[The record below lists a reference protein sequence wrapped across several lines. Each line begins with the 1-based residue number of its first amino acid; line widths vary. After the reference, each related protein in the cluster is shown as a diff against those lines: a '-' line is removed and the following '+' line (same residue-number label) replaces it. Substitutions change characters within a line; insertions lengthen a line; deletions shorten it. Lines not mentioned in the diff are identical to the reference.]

1 MIQKIINIFKVPELR
16 KKIGFTALMLLIFRL
31 GGIVLLPGINRAVDP
46 STGKSL
52 VTTFAEQSEGSLFG
66 LYNLFAGG
74 FFSQFSIFA
83 LGIMPYI
90 SASIIIQL
98 LSAVVPYFQRL
109 QKEGPEG
116 RKKIT
121 QLTRYGTV
129 LIASV
134 QAIGVCVLLTSMDL
148 SNSGTA
154 GSYLVPPEQAGWV
167 FYFTTIIILV
177 TGTVFC
183 MWLGEQITNHGIGN
197 GISLIIM
204 VGILARLPKV
214 AIQQF
219 TNLFPNEVKNG
230 NEWFFGA
237 MPRDG
242 WAVQTNPF
250 SFITAIILLI
260 SIMVFVVLVSTAIRK
275 IPVSYAKRIVGRK
288 MYGGQATHLPLKILT
303 AGVMPII
310 FAQALVLIPSSLA
323 TFVGTGNVFGDWLNK
338 YFNDFTSTPY
348 NIFLFIMIVGFTY
361 FYTAVAFNPAD
372 VADNMKKQGGFI
384 PGVRPGKSTADF
396 IDNILSKITLPA
408 SVFLGFIAILP
419 NIIAR
424 STEMDIT
431 TASFFGGTSILIL
444 VGVALD
450 TLQQIE
456 SQLLMRNYE
465 GFLKTGKIKGR
476 KRY

>member
-1 MIQKIINIFKVPELR
+1 MKKFLNIFSVPELR
-16 KKIGFTALMLLIFRL
+16 KKIGFTISLLFVYRL
-31 GGIVLLPGINRAVDP
+31 GGIVLVPGLNRDI
-46 STGKSL
+46 
-52 VTTFAEQSEGSLFG
+52 VTQFMNSSEQSLFG
-66 LYNLFAGG
+66 IYNLFAGG
-74 FFSQFSIFA
+74 FFTQFSIFA

-98 LSAVVPYFQRL
+98 LGSVVPYFQRL

-121 QLTRYGTV
+121 QLTRYGTL

-134 QAIGVCVLLTSMDL
+134 QAVGVCVLLTSY
-148 SNSGTA
+148 NVSGVQSTPQFLV
-154 GSYLVPPEQAGWV
+154 SDPTTIFYL
-167 FYFTTIIILV
+167 TTIIILV
-177 TGTVFC
+177 TGTMFV

-204 VGILARLPKV
+204 VGILSRLPKV

-219 TNLFPNEVKNG
+219 TNLIFPNTPAE
-230 NEWFFGA
+230 A
-237 MPRDG
+237 
-242 WAVQTNPF
+242 TNPF
-250 SFITAIILLI
+250 SFIISFILLI
-260 SIMVFVVLVSTAIRK
+260 GIIVFVVLISTGIRK

-288 MYGGQATHLPLKILT
+288 MYGGQATHLPLRILT

-323 TFVGTGNVFGDWLNK
+323 TLFPNSGFGRFLQNN
-338 YFNDFTSTPY
+338 FSDFTAIPY
-348 NIFLFIMIVGFTY
+348 NIFLFVMIVGFTY
-361 FYTAVAFNPAD
+361 FYTAVAFNPVD

-408 SVFLGFIAILP
+408 ATFLGFIAILP

-424 STEMDIT
+424 FAEMDIA

-456 SQLLMRNYE
+456 SELLMRNYE

>member
-16 KKIGFTALMLLIFRL
+16 KKLGFTALMLLIFRL
-31 GGIVLLPGINRAVDP
+31 GGIVLLPGLNRD
-46 STGKSL
+46 L
-52 VTTFAEQSEGSLFG
+52 VNSFVQQSEGNLFG

-74 FFSQFSIFA
+74 FFTQFSIFA

-98 LSAVVPYFQRL
+98 LSAAVPYFQRL

-134 QAIGVCVLLTSMDL
+134 QAIGVCVLLTSLDL
-148 SNSGTA
+148 SPPNQTF
-154 GSYLVPPEQAGWV
+154 LVSNPTMM
-167 FYFTTIIILV
+167 FYFITIVILV
-177 TGTVFC
+177 TGTVFV

-214 AIQQF
+214 VIQQF
-219 TNLFPNEVKNG
+219 TNLFFPESPDL
-230 NEWFFGA
+230 A
-237 MPRDG
+237 
-242 WAVQTNPF
+242 TNPF
-250 SFITAIILLI
+250 SFIISIILLI
-260 SIMVFVVLVSTAIRK
+260 SIIVFVVLISTGIRK

-288 MYGGQATHLPLKILT
+288 MYGGQATHLPLRILT

-323 TFVGTGNVFGDWLNK
+323 TFFPNSGFGRFLSNN
-338 YFNDFTSTPY
+338 FNDFTAWPY
-348 NIFLFIMIVGFTY
+348 NVFLFIMIVGFTY

-372 VADNMKKQGGFI
+372 VADNLKKQGGFI

-408 SVFLGFIAILP
+408 SIFLGFIAILP

-424 STEMDIT
+424 YSNMDIT
-431 TASFFGGTSILIL
+431 TASFFGGTSILIV

>member
-1 MIQKIINIFKVPELR
+1 MISKIVNIFKVPELR
-16 KKIGFTALMLLIFRL
+16 QKIGFTALMLLIFRL
-31 GGIVLLPGINRAVDP
+31 GGIVLLPGLNRD
-46 STGKSL
+46 L
-52 VTTFAEQSEGSLFG
+52 VQNFVQQSEGNLFG

-74 FFSQFSIFA
+74 FFTQFSIFA

-98 LSAVVPYFQRL
+98 LGAVVPYFQRL

-121 QLTRYGTV
+121 QITRYGTV
-129 LIASV
+129 MIAAV
-134 QAIGVCVLLTSMDL
+134 QAIGVCVLLTSLDL
-148 SNSGTA
+148 NPPNQV
-154 GSYLVPPEQAGWV
+154 YLVDNPTIT
-167 FYFTTIIILV
+167 FYLTTIIILV
-177 TGTVFC
+177 TGTVFV

-214 AIQQF
+214 VNQQF
-219 TNLFPNEVKNG
+219 TNLFFPESADV
-230 NEWFFGA
+230 A
-237 MPRDG
+237 
-242 WAVQTNPF
+242 TNPF
-250 SFITAIILLI
+250 SFIISVILLI
-260 SIMVFVVLVSTAIRK
+260 SIIVFVVLISTAIRK

-288 MYGGQATHLPLKILT
+288 MYGGQATHLPLRILT

-323 TFVGTGNVFGDWLNK
+323 TFFPNTGFGRFLSNN
-338 YFNDFTSTPY
+338 FNEFTAWPY
-348 NIFLFIMIVGFTY
+348 NVFLFIMIVGFTY
-361 FYTAVAFNPAD
+361 FYTAVAFNPVD

-384 PGVRPGKSTADF
+384 PGVRPGKSTAEF

-408 SVFLGFIAILP
+408 SIFLGFIAILP

-424 STEMDIT
+424 YSNMDIT

>member
-1 MIQKIINIFKVPELR
+1 MISKIINIFKVPELR
-16 KKIGFTALMLLIFRL
+16 KKIAFTAALLFVFRL
-31 GGIVLLPGINRAVDP
+31 GGIVLLPGLDRD
-46 STGKSL
+46 L
-52 VTTFAEQSEGSLFG
+52 VGNFMTQSEGSLFG

-74 FFSQFSIFA
+74 FFTQFSIFA

-98 LSAVVPYFQRL
+98 LSSVVPYFQRL

-129 LIASV
+129 LIAAV
-134 QAIGVCVLLTSMDL
+134 QAIGVCVLLTSLDV
-148 SNSGTA
+148 SGNQTNRFLV
-154 GSYLVPPEQAGWV
+154 SDPTITFYLI
-167 FYFTTIIILV
+167 TIIILV
-177 TGTVFC
+177 TGTVFV

-219 TNLFPNEVKNG
+219 TNLVFPESPDL
-230 NEWFFGA
+230 A
-237 MPRDG
+237 
-242 WAVQTNPF
+242 TNPF
-250 SFITAIILLI
+250 SFIISILLLI
-260 SIMVFVVLVSTAIRK
+260 SIVVFVVLISTGIRK

-288 MYGGQATHLPLKILT
+288 MYGGQATHLPLRILT

-323 TFVGTGNVFGDWLNK
+323 TFFPNSGFGDFLNNN
-338 YFNDFTSTPY
+338 FNDFTAWPY
-348 NIFLFIMIVGFTY
+348 NIFLALMIVGFTY

-384 PGVRPGKSTADF
+384 PGVRPGKSTEEF
-396 IDNILSKITLPA
+396 IDHILSRITLPA
-408 SVFLGFIAILP
+408 SLFLGFIAILP

-424 STEMDIT
+424 YSDMDIT

>member
-1 MIQKIINIFKVPELR
+1 MISKIVNIFKVPELR
-16 KKIGFTALMLLIFRL
+16 NKIAFTAALLFVFRL
-31 GGIVLLPGINRAVDP
+31 GGIVLVPGVDREVVKQFIAF
-46 STGKSL
+46 SETG
-52 VTTFAEQSEGSLFG
+52 AGSIFG

-98 LSAVVPYFQRL
+98 LGSVVPYFQRL

-134 QAIGVCVLLTSMDL
+134 QAVGVCVLLTSLDV
-148 SNSGTA
+148 SDGT
-154 GSYLVPPEQAGWV
+154 GVGRYLVSDPTTM
-167 FYFTTIIILV
+167 FYFITTVILV
-177 TGTVFC
+177 TGTVFV

-204 VGILARLPKV
+204 VGILASLPKV
-214 AIQQF
+214 AMQQF
-219 TNLFPNEVKNG
+219 SNLFSNDPNL
-230 NEWFFGA
+230 A
-237 MPRDG
+237 
-242 WAVQTNPF
+242 TNPF
-250 SFITAIILLI
+250 SFIISIVLLI
-260 SIMVFVVLVSTAIRK
+260 SIIVFVVLMSTAVRK

-310 FAQALVLIPSSLA
+310 FAQALVIIPTSLA
-323 TFVGTGNVFGDWLNK
+323 SFFPNTGFGMFLQRNFGD
-338 YFNDFTSTPY
+338 FTAIPY
-348 NIFLFIMIVGFTY
+348 MIFLFVMIVGFTY
-361 FYTAVAFNPAD
+361 FYTAVAFNPID

-408 SVFLGFIAILP
+408 SVFLGFIAVLP

-424 STEMDIT
+424 FSDGGIDIN

-456 SQLLMRNYE
+456 AQLLMRNYE
-465 GFLKTGKIKGR
+465 GFLKSGKIKGR
-476 KRY
+476 RRY

>member
-16 KKIGFTALMLLIFRL
+16 KKLGFTALMLLIFRL
-31 GGIVLLPGINRAVDP
+31 GGIVLLPGISRTKDP
-46 STGKSL
+46 STGLSL
-52 VTTFAEQSEGSLFG
+52 VDQFMAQSEGSLFG

-148 SNSGTA
+148 SSGGT
-154 GSYLVPPEQAGWV
+154 GSYLVPPGQDTWL

-177 TGTVFC
+177 TGTVFV

-214 AIQQF
+214 VIQQF
-219 TNLFPNEVKNG
+219 QNLFFPDSPEV
-230 NEWFFGA
+230 A
-237 MPRDG
+237 
-242 WAVQTNPF
+242 TNPF
-250 SFITAIILLI
+250 SFLISIILLI
-260 SIMVFVVLVSTAIRK
+260 SIIVFVVLISTAIRK

-288 MYGGQATHLPLKILT
+288 MYGGQATHLPLRILT

-323 TFVGTGNVFGDWLNK
+323 TFIGTDSGFGRFLDSN
-338 YFNDFTSTPY
+338 FNDFTSIPY

>member
-1 MIQKIINIFKVPELR
+1 MIQKIVNIFKVPELR

-31 GGIVLLPGINRAVDP
+31 GGIILLPGLNRDLVD
-46 STGKSL
+46 S
-52 VTTFAEQSEGSLFG
+52 FAQQSEGNLFG

-74 FFSQFSIFA
+74 FFTQFSIFA

-129 LIASV
+129 MIAAV
-134 QAIGVCVLLTSMDL
+134 QAIGVCVLLTSLDL
-148 SNSGTA
+148 NPPNGVFLVSNPTITF
-154 GSYLVPPEQAGWV
+154 YL
-167 FYFTTIIILV
+167 TTIIILV
-177 TGTVFC
+177 TGTIFV

-214 AIQQF
+214 VIQQF
-219 TNLFPNEVKNG
+219 TNLFFPES
-230 NEWFFGA
+230 A
-237 MPRDG
+237 DL
-242 WAVQTNPF
+242 ATNPF
-250 SFITAIILLI
+250 SFIISIILLI
-260 SIMVFVVLVSTAIRK
+260 SIIVFVVLISTAIRK

-288 MYGGQATHLPLKILT
+288 MYGGQATHLPLRILT

-323 TFVGTGNVFGDWLNK
+323 TFFPNTGFGRFLSNN
-338 YFNDFTSTPY
+338 FNDFTAWPY

-361 FYTAVAFNPAD
+361 FYTAVAFNPVD

-384 PGVRPGKSTADF
+384 PGVRPGKSTAEF

-408 SVFLGFIAILP
+408 SVFLGFVAILP

-424 STEMDIT
+424 YSDMDIT

-456 SQLLMRNYE
+456 SQLIMRNYE

>member
-1 MIQKIINIFKVPELR
+1 MISKIVNIFKVPELR
-16 KKIGFTALMLLIFRL
+16 KKIAFTAALLLVFRL
-31 GGIVLLPGINRAVDP
+31 GGIVLVPGVDRTVIE
-46 STGKSL
+46 SFMDYSRTG
-52 VTTFAEQSEGSLFG
+52 AGSIFG

-98 LSAVVPYFQRL
+98 LGSVVPYFQRL

-134 QAIGVCVLLTSMDL
+134 QAIGVCMLLTSLDV
-148 SNSGTA
+148 SGTN
-154 GSYLVPPEQAGWV
+154 GTGLYLVSNPTAM
-167 FYFTTIIILV
+167 FYFITVVILV

-204 VGILARLPKV
+204 VGILSTLPKI
-214 AIQQF
+214 AYTEF
-219 TNLFPNEVKNG
+219 TNLFSRETKLAYPF
-230 NEWFFGA
+230 FFGSE
-237 MPRDG
+237 PFTSDG
-242 WAVQTNPF
+242 TTLWGDPTNPF
-250 SFITAIILLI
+250 AFIIAIVILI
-260 SIMVFVVLVSTAIRK
+260 SIIVFVVLMSTAVRK

-310 FAQALVLIPSSLA
+310 FAQALVIIPTSLA
-323 TFVGTGNVFGDWLNK
+323 SFFPNTGFGLWLQDTFAN
-338 YFNDFTSTPY
+338 FTAIPY
-348 NIFLFIMIVGFTY
+348 MIFLFIMIVGFTY
-361 FYTAVAFNPAD
+361 FYTAVAFNPVD

-384 PGVRPGKSTADF
+384 PGVRPGKPTADF

-408 SVFLGFIAILP
+408 SVFLGFIAVLP

-424 STEMDIT
+424 VSDGGIDIN
-431 TASFFGGTSILIL
+431 TATFFGGTSILIM

-465 GFLKTGKIKGR
+465 GFLKSGKIKGR
-476 KRY
+476 RRY

>member
-16 KKIGFTALMLLIFRL
+16 KKLGFTALMLLIFRL
-31 GGIVLLPGINRAVDP
+31 GGIVLLPGINRD
-46 STGKSL
+46 L
-52 VTTFAEQSEGSLFG
+52 VNSFVEQSEGNLFG

-74 FFSQFSIFA
+74 FFTQFSIFA

-134 QAIGVCVLLTSMDL
+134 QAIGVCVLLTSLDIIPPTQTFL
-148 SNSGTA
+148 VSNPTMM
-154 GSYLVPPEQAGWV
+154 

-177 TGTVFC
+177 TGTVFV

-214 AIQQF
+214 VIQQF
-219 TNLFPNEVKNG
+219 TNLFFPDSPEL
-230 NEWFFGA
+230 A
-237 MPRDG
+237 
-242 WAVQTNPF
+242 TNPF
-250 SFITAIILLI
+250 SFIISIILLI
-260 SIMVFVVLVSTAIRK
+260 SIIVFVVLISTGIRK

-288 MYGGQATHLPLKILT
+288 MYGGQATHLPLRILT

-323 TFVGTGNVFGDWLNK
+323 TFFPNSGFGRFLANN
-338 YFNDFTSTPY
+338 FNDFTAWPY

-408 SVFLGFIAILP
+408 SIFLGFIAILP

-424 STEMDIT
+424 YSDMDIT

>member
-1 MIQKIINIFKVPELR
+1 MISKIVNIFKVPELR
-16 KKIGFTALMLLIFRL
+16 KKIAFTAALLFVFRL
-31 GGIVLLPGINRAVDP
+31 GGIVLVPGVDREVVKQFIAF
-46 STGKSL
+46 SETG
-52 VTTFAEQSEGSLFG
+52 AGSIFG

-98 LSAVVPYFQRL
+98 LGSVVPYFQRL

-134 QAIGVCVLLTSMDL
+134 QAIGVCVLLTSLDV
-148 SNSGTA
+148 SDGT
-154 GSYLVPPEQAGWV
+154 GVGRYLVAEPSTM
-167 FYFTTIIILV
+167 FYFITTVILV
-177 TGTVFC
+177 TGTVFV

-204 VGILARLPKV
+204 VGILASLPKV
-214 AIQQF
+214 AMQQVS
-219 TNLFPNEVKNG
+219 NLFSDDPNL
-230 NEWFFGA
+230 A
-237 MPRDG
+237 
-242 WAVQTNPF
+242 TNPF
-250 SFITAIILLI
+250 SFIISFIVLIGII
-260 SIMVFVVLVSTAIRK
+260 VFVVLMSTAVRK

-310 FAQALVLIPSSLA
+310 FAQALVIIPTSLA
-323 TFVGTGNVFGDWLNK
+323 SFFPNTGFGMFLQRNFGD
-338 YFNDFTSTPY
+338 FTAIPY
-348 NIFLFIMIVGFTY
+348 MIFLFVMIVGFTY
-361 FYTAVAFNPAD
+361 FYTAVAFNPVD

-419 NIIAR
+419 NVIAR
-424 STEMDIT
+424 FSDGGIDIN
-431 TASFFGGTSILIL
+431 TAQFFGGTSILIL

-465 GFLKTGKIKGR
+465 GFLKSGKIKGR
-476 KRY
+476 RRY

>member
-16 KKIGFTALMLLIFRL
+16 KKLGFTALMLLIFRL
-31 GGIVLLPGINRAVDP
+31 GGIVLLPGLDRTLVQSFVD
-46 STGKSL
+46 
-52 VTTFAEQSEGSLFG
+52 QSEGNLFG

-74 FFSQFSIFA
+74 FFTQFSIFA

-98 LSAVVPYFQRL
+98 LSAAVPYFQRL

-129 LIASV
+129 VIAAV
-134 QAIGVCVLLTSMDL
+134 QAIGVCVLLTSLDL
-148 SNSGTA
+148 SPPNQTF
-154 GSYLVPPEQAGWV
+154 LVSNPTMM
-167 FYFTTIIILV
+167 FYFTTIVILV
-177 TGTVFC
+177 TGTVFV

-214 AIQQF
+214 VIQQF
-219 TNLFPNEVKNG
+219 TNLFFPES
-230 NEWFFGA
+230 A
-237 MPRDG
+237 DL
-242 WAVQTNPF
+242 ATNPF
-250 SFITAIILLI
+250 SFIISIILLI
-260 SIMVFVVLVSTAIRK
+260 SIIVFVVLISTGIRK

-288 MYGGQATHLPLKILT
+288 MYGGQATHLPLRILT

-323 TFVGTGNVFGDWLNK
+323 TFFSSSGFGRFLSNN
-338 YFNDFTSTPY
+338 FNDFTAWPY
-348 NIFLFIMIVGFTY
+348 NVFLFIMIVGFTY
-361 FYTAVAFNPAD
+361 FYTAVTFNPTD
-372 VADNMKKQGGFI
+372 VADNLKKQGGFI

-408 SVFLGFIAILP
+408 SIFLGFIAILP

-424 STEMDIT
+424 YSNMDIT
-431 TASFFGGTSILIL
+431 TASFFGGTSILIV

>member
-1 MIQKIINIFKVPELR
+1 MIQKIVNIFKVPELR
-16 KKIGFTALMLLIFRL
+16 QKLGFTALMLLIFRL
-31 GGIVLLPGINRAVDP
+31 GGIVLLPGIDR
-46 STGKSL
+46 TL
-52 VTTFAEQSEGSLFG
+52 VEQFVKQSEGNLFG

-74 FFSQFSIFA
+74 FFTQFSIFA

-148 SNSGTA
+148 SDGL
-154 GSYLVPPEQAGWV
+154 GQYLVADPTFS
-167 FYFTTIIILV
+167 FYLTTIIILV
-177 TGTVFC
+177 TGTVFV

-214 AIQQF
+214 VIQQF
-219 TNLFPNEVKNG
+219 TNLFFPETADV
-230 NEWFFGA
+230 A
-237 MPRDG
+237 
-242 WAVQTNPF
+242 TNPF
-250 SFITAIILLI
+250 SFIISLVLLI
-260 SIMVFVVLVSTAIRK
+260 SIIVFVVLISTAIRK

-288 MYGGQATHLPLKILT
+288 MYGGQATHLPLRILT

-310 FAQALVLIPSSLA
+310 FAQALVLIPSSIG
-323 TFVGTGNVFGDWLNK
+323 TFFPNSRFGEFLMNN
-338 YFNDFTSTPY
+338 FNEFTSIPY

-361 FYTAVAFNPAD
+361 FYTAIAFNPAD

-384 PGVRPGKSTADF
+384 PGVRPGKSTAEF

-408 SVFLGFIAILP
+408 SIFLGFIAILP

-424 STEMDIT
+424 YSDMDIT

-456 SQLLMRNYE
+456 SQLIMRNYD

>member
-1 MIQKIINIFKVPELR
+1 MIQKIVNIFKVPELR
-16 KKIGFTALMLLIFRL
+16 QKLGFTALMLLIFRL
-31 GGIVLLPGINRAVDP
+31 GGIVLLPGIDR
-46 STGKSL
+46 TL
-52 VTTFAEQSEGSLFG
+52 VEQFVKQSEGNLFG

-74 FFSQFSIFA
+74 FFTQFSIFA

-148 SNSGTA
+148 SDGL
-154 GSYLVPPEQAGWV
+154 GQYLVADPTFS
-167 FYFTTIIILV
+167 FYLTTIIILV
-177 TGTVFC
+177 TGTVFV

-214 AIQQF
+214 VIQQF
-219 TNLFPNEVKNG
+219 TNLFFPETADV
-230 NEWFFGA
+230 A
-237 MPRDG
+237 
-242 WAVQTNPF
+242 TNPF
-250 SFITAIILLI
+250 SFIISLVLLI
-260 SIMVFVVLVSTAIRK
+260 SIIVFVVLISTAIRK

-288 MYGGQATHLPLKILT
+288 MYGGQATHLPLRILT

-310 FAQALVLIPSSLA
+310 FAQALVLIPSSIG
-323 TFVGTGNVFGDWLNK
+323 TFFPNSRFGEFLMNN
-338 YFNDFTSTPY
+338 FNEFTSIPY
-348 NIFLFIMIVGFTY
+348 NIFLFIMIVWFTY
-361 FYTAVAFNPAD
+361 FYTAIDFNPAD

-384 PGVRPGKSTADF
+384 PGVRPGKSTAEF

-408 SVFLGFIAILP
+408 SIFLGFIAILP

-424 STEMDIT
+424 YSDMDIT

-456 SQLLMRNYE
+456 SQLIMRNYD
-465 GFLKTGKIKGR
+465 GFLKTGKIKGI

>member
-1 MIQKIINIFKVPELR
+1 MIQKIINVFKVPELR
-16 KKIGFTALMLLIFRL
+16 QKLGFTALMLLIFRL
-31 GGIVLLPGINRAVDP
+31 GGIVLLPGIDRTLVEQFV
-46 STGKSL
+46 KS
-52 VTTFAEQSEGSLFG
+52 SESNIFG

-74 FFSQFSIFA
+74 FFTQFSIFA

-134 QAIGVCVLLTSMDL
+134 QSIGVCVLLTSLDL
-148 SNSGTA
+148 SNNSSGQ
-154 GSYLVPPEQAGWV
+154 YLVSDPTLT
-167 FYFTTIIILV
+167 FYLTTIIILV
-177 TGTVFC
+177 TGTVFV

-214 AIQQF
+214 VIQQF
-219 TNLFPNEVKNG
+219 TNLFFPES
-230 NEWFFGA
+230 A
-237 MPRDG
+237 DL
-242 WAVQTNPF
+242 ATNPF
-250 SFITAIILLI
+250 SFII
-260 SIMVFVVLVSTAIRK
+260 SIVLLVSIIVFVVLISTAIRK

-288 MYGGQATHLPLKILT
+288 MYGGQATHLPLRILT

-323 TFVGTGNVFGDWLNK
+323 TFFPNTGFGNFLQNN
-338 YFNDFTSTPY
+338 FNEFTAIPY
-348 NIFLFIMIVGFTY
+348 NLFLFFMIVGFTY
-361 FYTAVAFNPAD
+361 FYTAIAFNPVD

-419 NIIAR
+419 NVIAR
-424 STEMDIT
+424 YSDMDIT

-456 SQLLMRNYE
+456 SQLIMRNYE